1 MPYFHSLEIVSTP
14 YCKLFSGVHNTHMDK
29 EHTKYLEACK
39 ARRLRAVKLK
49 RKGLTLKEIGTLMG
63 ITRERVRQIVA
74 KEAK

>member
-1 MPYFHSLEIVSTP
+1 
-14 YCKLFSGVHNTHMDK
+14 MDK

-74 KEAK
+74 RESK